1 MGKISIKYA
10 KNKKIYLEE
19 NYLKEREVILVTTI
33 VFRTLII
40 YIVLICVM
48 RLMGKRQIGEL
59 EITDLVT
66 TLLISEIASLPITNQ
81 EIPIS
86 YAIIPMLLL
95 LILEVSSSVILIR
108 FPALKS
114 VVSARPTTLIHH
126 GHLNQRALREMRVSL
141 DELLSEIRQQGLTAL
156 DQVEHAIL
164 EKDGK
169 MTVIAKA
176 PFSQPTAADLGLKLP
191 KATLM
196 HVVYSNQKFSKA
208 GLELIG
214 RDRTWLEKEIARR
227 GLTLERLFC
236 ITADESGKLFYLP
249 KEDDE

>member
-1 MGKISIKYA
+1 MDNMHIKYTG
-10 KNKKIYLEE
+10 NKKRFLMENYLEE
-19 NYLKEREVILVTTI
+19 SEVSLVTTI
-33 VFRTLII
+33 VLRTLII

-81 EIPIS
+81 EIPLS
-86 YAIIPMLLL
+86 WAIIPMVLL

-114 VVSARPTTLIHH
+114 MVSARPTTLIHH
-126 GHLNQRALREMRVSL
+126 GHLNQKALGEMRISL
-141 DELLSEIRQQGLTAL
+141 DELLSEIRQQGLTSL

-176 PFSQPTAADLGLKLP
+176 PYSQPTAADLGLKLP
-191 KATLM
+191 RATLM
-196 HVVYSNQKFSKA
+196 HVVYSNRRISKA

-214 RDRTWLEKEIARR
+214 RDRAWLEKEIKRR
-227 GLTLERLFC
+227 GLTLERIFC
-236 ITADESGKLFYLP
+236 ITANERGELFYLP
-249 KEDDE
+249 KEEDA